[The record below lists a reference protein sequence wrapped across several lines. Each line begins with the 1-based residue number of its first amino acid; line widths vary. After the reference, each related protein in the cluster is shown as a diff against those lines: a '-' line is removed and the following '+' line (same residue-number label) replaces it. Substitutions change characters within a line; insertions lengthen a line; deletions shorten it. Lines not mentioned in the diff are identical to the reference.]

1 MVFVPFIYF
10 TLLTAYWWKKH
21 GAFDICV
28 YMSSL
33 YAVSSFFEIVVVYG
47 GMLGEGGILFDE
59 TDIELGVLPTIL
71 FCLIHTFAMLP
82 FSLIYKK
89 DIKEITPPR
98 TNILTVVGWILIAVS
113 LLNFYLVGS
122 STVEIL
128 SGDLASIRADH
139 YNGIESP
146 AQVKA
151 EALPSFLAYF
161 YYLNTSTLLA
171 LPLFFY
177 YLCCDKG
184 KPWWFKALLL
194 FASLSVPLQ
203 GIQVVDRTEILLWGM
218 MLVFCLVFFGKFLAK
233 KQKRIM
239 MLSGIPF
246 IVLAL
251 IYFIAVTQARFD
263 EMDGGAEAGAVQ
275 YAGQGHLNFCFFW
288 ENQRTD
294 IVSPEREFPLIYHFL
309 FNIDSN
315 PERRDDR
322 SGQQGFFISV
332 FPTYI
337 GDIMLD
343 ITPIGMILWVI
354 YFFLITMLVIKKG
367 HRNEFDI
374 GEMLLIYIL
383 SVIPIFGIFYYRY
396 FTFTYTILVMLTF
409 LIYVISKKQLKNIC

>member
-10 TLLTAYWWKKH
+10 ALLTAYWWRKH
-21 GAFDICV
+21 RAFDICV

-33 YAVSSFFEIVVVYG
+33 YAVSSFFEIVIVYG

-59 TDIELGVLPTIL
+59 TDIELGVLPTLL
-71 FCLIHTFAMLP
+71 FCVIHTFAMLP

-89 DIKEITPPR
+89 DIREITPPR
-98 TNILTVVGWILIAVS
+98 TNVLMVVGWILIAVS
-113 LLNFYLVGS
+113 FLNFYLIES
-122 STVEIL
+122 STMEIL
-128 SGDLASIRADH
+128 SGDLATIRADH

-151 EALPSFLAYF
+151 ESLPSVLAYF

-177 YLCCDKG
+177 YLCCDKA

-218 MLVFCLVFFGKFLAK
+218 MLVYCFVFFGKFLTK
-233 KQKRIM
+233 KQKKIM
-239 MLSGIPF
+239 MLSGTP
-246 IVLAL
+246 IVLLAL
-251 IYFIAVTQARFD
+251 VYFIAVSQARFG
-263 EMDGGAEAGAVQ
+263 ERDGGAEAGAVQ

-294 IVSPEREFPLIYHFL
+294 IIAPEREFPFIYHFL
-309 FNIDSN
+309 YKIDTDD
-315 PERRDDR
+315 ERRDDR
-322 SGQQGFFISV
+322 GGQHGFFISV

-343 ITPIGMILWVI
+343 ITPMGMVLWVI
-354 YFFLITMLVIKKG
+354 YFFLVTMLVIKGG
-367 HRNEFDI
+367 HRQEFDI
-374 GEMLLIYIL
+374 GESLAIFIL

-396 FTFTYTILVMLTF
+396 FYFTYTILIGITF
-409 LIYVISKKQLKNIC
+409 LVYVLSKKKLIFS

>member
-1 MVFVPFIYF
+1 MFFVPFIYF

-98 TNILTVVGWILIAVS
+98 TNILMVVGWVLIAVS
-113 LLNFYLVGS
+113 LLNFYLVES
-122 STVEIL
+122 STMEIL
-128 SGDLASIRADH
+128 SGDFATIRADH
-139 YNGIESP
+139 NKGIESP

-151 EALPSFLAYF
+151 ESLPSFLAYF

-177 YLCCDKG
+177 YLCFGKG
-184 KPWWFKALLL
+184 KPWWFKVLLL

-203 GIQVVDRTEILLWGM
+203 GIQAVDRTEILLWGM
-218 MLVFCLVFFGKFLAK
+218 MLVFCFVFFGKFLTK

-239 MLSGIPF
+239 ALSGIPF
-246 IVLAL
+246 IILAL
-251 IYFIAVTQARFD
+251 VYFVAVTQARFG
-263 EMDGGAEAGAVQ
+263 ESDGGAESGAAQ

-294 IVSPEREFPLIYHFL
+294 IVAPEREFPFIWHFL
-309 FNIDSN
+309 YQINSDS
-315 PERRDDR
+315 ERRSER

-354 YFFLITMLVIKKG
+354 YFFLATMLVIKVG
-367 HRNEFDI
+367 HRQVFDI
-374 GEMLLIYIL
+374 GEVLAIYIL

-396 FTFTYTILVMLTF
+396 FYFTYTILIGLTL
-409 LIYVISKKQLKNIC
+409 LIYIFSKKKLIFS

>member
-122 STVEIL
+122 STMEIL

-151 EALPSFLAYF
+151 ESLPSVLIYF

-177 YLCCDKG
+177 YLCCDKE

-218 MLVFCLVFFGKFLAK
+218 MLFFCLVFFGKFLTK

-239 MLSGIPF
+239 ALSGVPF
-246 IVLAL
+246 IILAL
-251 IYFIAVTQARFD
+251 VYFVAVTQARFG
-263 EMDGGAEAGAVQ
+263 ESDGGAEAGAVQ

-294 IVSPEREFPLIYHFL
+294 IVAPEREFPFIWHFL
-309 FNIDSN
+309 YQINSDS
-315 PERRDDR
+315 ERRSDR

-343 ITPIGMILWVI
+343 LTPMGMLLWVI
-354 YFFLITMLVIKKG
+354 YFFLATMLVVKVG
-367 HRNEFDI
+367 HRQVFDI
-374 GEMLLIYIL
+374 GEVLAIYIL

-396 FTFTYTILVMLTF
+396 FYFTYTILIGLTL
-409 LIYVISKKQLKNIC
+409 LIYIFSKKKLIFS